1 MSRVQEPQHCQTPQ
15 KKKKSKH
22 EERILAI
29 LDNYER
35 QNKKKK
41 TITFQMS
48 QFLISL
54 N

>member
-15 KKKKSKH
+15 KKKKKSKH

-35 QNKKKK
+35 QNKQKKPLLSK
-41 TITFQMS
+41 CRNS
-48 QFLISL
+48 
-54 N
+54 